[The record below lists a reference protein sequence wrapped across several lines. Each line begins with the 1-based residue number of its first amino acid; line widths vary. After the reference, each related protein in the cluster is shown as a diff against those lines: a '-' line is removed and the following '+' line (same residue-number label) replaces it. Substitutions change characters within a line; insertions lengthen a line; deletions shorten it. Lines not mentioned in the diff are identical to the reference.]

1 MRLAC
6 LFMVIELTACGS
18 IEKSASNNSAS
29 TIASNALVWTDGQ
42 NWLPYNLPG
51 KKRTLFSKSMVDGRN
66 AVRAD
71 AQSSVSMLRHQVR
84 IPADQLRTLN
94 FSWKVPAL
102 INNADM
108 TAREGDDSP
117 VRMVLAF
124 EGDRSTWSTKNAMLS
139 ELTRAITGEELPYAT
154 LMYVWCNQCN
164 TGSVIYNPRT
174 DRIRKIAIESG
185 VNNLNQWRD
194 YERNIKADFERAF
207 GEAPGA
213 LLGIALMTD
222 TDNTQSQVK
231 AYYGPVSWTAEA
243 ASASR

>member
-1 MRLAC
+1 MHLAF
-6 LFMVIELTACGS
+6 LLMLIVLTACS
-18 IEKSASNNSAS
+18 SMEKSAANNS
-29 TIASNALVWTDGQ
+29 TASNALVWADGQ
-42 NWLPYNLPG
+42 SWLPYNLPG
-51 KKRTLFSKSMVDGRN
+51 KKRTLFSKSMVDGRD

-71 AQSSVSMLRHQVR
+71 AQSSVSMLRQQIR
-84 IPADQLRTLN
+84 IPADQLRTLR

-117 VRMVLAF
+117 VRIVLAF
-124 EGDRSTWSTKNAMLS
+124 EGDRSAWSTKNAMLS

-154 LMYVWCNQCN
+154 LMYVWCNQCT

-194 YERNIKADFERAF
+194 YEQNIKADFERAF

-222 TDNTQSQVK
+222 TDNTQSQVQ
-231 AYYGPVSWTAEA
+231 AYYGPVSWTADA